1 MLQVV
6 WFKRDLRL
14 VDHRPLAEAAGAG
27 PVLPLFLGEPGYW
40 ALSDTSWRQWAFLDG
55 AAQELAREIE
65 RRGGRLVTRTGD
77 AVAILQSIRDA
88 HGPFALHAHQE
99 TGNFWTYQRDEAVRA
114 WCRRTGTPFTE
125 TMQFGVWRGS
135 SFRRDG
141 WAKRWDAMMAEPITP
156 EPVRINWFRDAEC
169 DPWPDA
175 EALGL
180 AHDGIEM
187 LQPPGRTAALSTLH
201 SFLHERGEP
210 YQKAMSTPLAGAT
223 ACSRLSVHFVAG
235 SVSMREVAQA
245 TLARQAE
252 VRSLPAGT
260 RGDWPKALRSF
271 VGRLHW
277 HCHFMQKLET
287 EPELEFRP
295 MARAYEGLRPIPN
308 DETRI
313 RAYEEGRTG
322 YPFVD
327 ACLRSLKASGWINF
341 RMRAMLMSFASYHL
355 WLPWR
360 MSGDVLGRWFTDYEA
375 GIHWTQSQMQS
386 GETGINSVRIYSP
399 VKQGYDQDPDGVFV
413 RRWVPELAHIEDPKV
428 IQEPWKKDAVPD
440 GYPEPI
446 VDHVA
451 AVKEAKTRIY
461 AVRRQP
467 EARAEAEAVFQRHGS
482 RKRPENREWGA
493 RRAKARAADKAKEE
507 AAAAS

>member
-1 MLQVV
+1 MLQIV

-14 VDHRPLAEAAGAG
+14 VDHRPLANAAKAG
-27 PVLPLFLGEPGYW
+27 PVLPLFLGEPDYW
-40 ALSDTSWRQWAFLDG
+40 ALDDTSWRQWAFLDG
-55 AAQELAREIE
+55 AARELAREIE

-77 AVAILQSIRDA
+77 AAAILQELRDA

-99 TGNFWTYQRDEAVRA
+99 TGNAWTYRRDEAVRA
-114 WCRRTGTPFTE
+114 WCRRTGTPFHQE
-125 TMQFGVWRGS
+125 MQFGVWRGS
-135 SFRRDG
+135 AFRRDG

-156 EPVRINWFRDAEC
+156 EPERIDWFTRAAC

-175 EALGL
+175 DALGL
-180 AHDGIEM
+180 AHDGIET
-187 LQPPGRTAALSTLH
+187 LQAPGRTAALSTMR
-201 SFLHERGEP
+201 SFLNERGEP

-223 ACSRLSVHFVAG
+223 ACSRLSVHLVAG

-252 VRSLPAGT
+252 VRAMPDGT

-295 MARAYEGLRPIPN
+295 MARAYEGIRPIPN
-308 DETRI
+308 DEERI

-327 ACLRSLKASGWINF
+327 ACLRSLKATGWINF

-360 MSGDVLGRWFTDYEA
+360 LSGNVLGRWFTDYEA

-413 RRWVPELAHIEDPKV
+413 RRWVPELAHIEDPKAV
-428 IQEPWKKDAVPD
+428 QEPWKKGEVPQ
-440 GYPEPI
+440 GYPRPI
-446 VDHVA
+446 VDHA
-451 AVKEAKTRIY
+451 TAVREAKERIY
-461 AVRRQP
+461 AVRRTP
-467 EARAEAEAVFQRHGS
+467 EARAEAEDVFQRHGS

-493 RRAKARAADKAKEE
+493 RRARARKAGGDAAKA
-507 AAAAS
+507 ATG